1 MSKAKAG
8 ERLPYLLSKL
18 KAPRV
23 LERLE
28 QTAALAREQV
38 ALRAFP
44 RDAARG
50 RGLRPRRLRRPH
62 ARSATP
68 ASRR

>member
-1 MSKAKAG
+1 MTKTKATADVG

-28 QTAALAREQV
+28 ATTA
-38 ALRAFP
+38 
-44 RDAARG
+44 
-50 RGLRPRRLRRPH
+50 
-62 ARSATP
+62 
-68 ASRR
+68 